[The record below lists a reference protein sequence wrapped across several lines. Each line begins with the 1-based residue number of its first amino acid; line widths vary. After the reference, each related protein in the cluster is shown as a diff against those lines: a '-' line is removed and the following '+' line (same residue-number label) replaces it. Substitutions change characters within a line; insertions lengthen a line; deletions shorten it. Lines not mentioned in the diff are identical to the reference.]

1 MREINR
7 AHVEAHKRHI
17 REYRYDLRE
26 RLVRVRNEKGIPL
39 GDVAEYLGLPVDMLY
54 WWEDGGES
62 LDHDLLVGYAI
73 YVGVDVTYHLE
84 EYDEG

>member
-1 MREINR
+1 MRKLNR
-7 AHVEAHKRHI
+7 EHVQAHKRHI

-26 RLVRVRNEKGIPL
+26 RLVRIRNEKGIL
-39 GDVAEYLGLPVDMLY
+39 LADVAEYLGLPVDTLY
-54 WWEDGGES
+54 EWEDGGAN

-73 YVGVDVTYHLE
+73 FVGVDVTYHLE